1 MDFQVMEMEK
11 GCDILIGTPGRI
23 KEMVEK
29 HYLALMRCSWVV
41 IDEADKMIS
50 ENLSEDVEW
59 ILESFGSDSVFTR
72 EEHGK
77 SRVTH
82 MFSATMV
89 PEIEKLTKKY
99 MFAPV
104 CVTIGEEGVGKK

>member
-1 MDFQVMEMEK
+1 MVGIRVIGGMQIDFQALEIQK
-11 GCDILIGTPGRI
+11 GCDVIFGTPGRVR
-23 KEMVEK
+23 EMVEK
-29 HYLALMRCSWVV
+29 HYMSLNRCSWVV

-50 ENLSEDVEW
+50 ENLVDDIEW
-59 ILESFGSDSVFTR
+59 ILDNMGAESGFSR

-89 PEIEKLTKKY
+89 PEI
-99 MFAPV
+99 
-104 CVTIGEEGVGKK
+104 

>member
-1 MDFQVMEMEK
+1 MS
-11 GCDILIGTPGRI
+11 LN
-23 KEMVEK
+23 
-29 HYLALMRCSWVV
+29 RCSWVV

-50 ENLSEDVEW
+50 ENLVDDIEW
-59 ILESFGSDSVFTR
+59 ILDNMGAESGFSR

-89 PEIEKLTKKY
+89 PEI
-99 MFAPV
+99 
-104 CVTIGEEGVGKK
+104 